1 MNGTSLLFCLMNVG
15 LMILV
20 SPLFMGIIRKVK
32 ARTQGRRGPPLFI
45 MYYTLAKLLR
55 KEVVYS
61 SASSWIIRITP
72 VICMGIIIVAGFC
85 IPVMVIPASLYG
97 MGNIILFLY
106 LLALYRVMIALS
118 GLDAGSSF
126 GGMGS
131 SREMS
136 LSPVIEPTIIVVA
149 AALASVLGTL
159 NIFDMIS
166 VTSQAGIGGI
176 PTLILIAVSLFLIL
190 IIETSRIPVDN
201 PETHLE
207 LTMIHEAMLLE
218 FSGRNLALMEL
229 SHATKQAILIGL
241 LIGIIA
247 PIGIISEET
256 LPGSFPLWM
265 GLAAVLFVVKGSLI
279 SVLVGLFE
287 SSLAKMR
294 FFRIPTF
301 FMLAFFFSAL
311 TLIIEVFA

>member
-1 MNGTSLLFCLMNVG
+1 MIGTSFLYCLLNTALI
-15 LMILV
+15 ILV

-32 ARTQGRRGPPLFI
+32 ARAQGRRGPPICI
-45 MYYTLAKLLR
+45 MYYNLAKLFR

-61 SASSWIIRITP
+61 SASSWVIRITP
-72 VICMGIIIVAGFC
+72 VVCMGVIILACFC
-85 IPVMVIPASLYG
+85 IPVVAIPESFFG
-97 MGNIILFLY
+97 IGNIILFLY

-149 AALASVLGTL
+149 AALTSVLGTL
-159 NIFDMIS
+159 NIYEMIT
-166 VTSQAGIGGI
+166 VTSQAGMGAI

-229 SHATKQAILIGL
+229 SHATKQAILIGF

-247 PIGIISEET
+247 PFGIISEGST
-256 LPGSFPLWM
+256 PAILALGALLFVIKGSFI
-265 GLAAVLFVVKGSLI
+265 SLI
-279 SVLVGLFE
+279 IGVFE
-287 SSLAKMR
+287 SCLAKMR
-294 FFRIPTF
+294 FFSIPTF

-311 TLIIEVFA
+311 TLIIEVFS